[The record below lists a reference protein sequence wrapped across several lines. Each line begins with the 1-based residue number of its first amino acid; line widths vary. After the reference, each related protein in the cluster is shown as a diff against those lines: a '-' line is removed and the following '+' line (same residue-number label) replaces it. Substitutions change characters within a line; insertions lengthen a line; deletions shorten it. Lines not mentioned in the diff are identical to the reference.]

1 MFHLVLSVALLDCFS
16 VLFII
21 NFDETVSVDD
31 VGQTLFSDDVSIE
44 TSESIE
50 VVPEQSSGTASLST
64 FEVLVVGILTM
75 ILACILFLSIVVCTR
90 R

>member
-1 MFHLVLSVALLDCFS
+1 MS
-16 VLFII
+16 II

-50 VVPEQSSGTASLST
+50 VVPEQSGTASLSI

-75 ILACILFLSIVVCTR
+75 ILTCILFLSIVVCTR

>member
-1 MFHLVLSVALLDCFS
+1 ML
-16 VLFII
+16 II
-21 NFDETVSVDD
+21 NFDEFETVSILDA
-31 VGQTLFSDDVSIE
+31 GQTLSTEVVSEE

-50 VVPEQSSGTASLST
+50 VEVVPEQSGTASLSIY
-64 FEVLVVGILTM
+64 EVLVVGILTM

>member
-1 MFHLVLSVALLDCFS
+1 MS
-16 VLFII
+16 II
-21 NFDETVSVDD
+21 NFDEIETVSILDA
-31 VGQTLFSDDVSIE
+31 GQTLSTEVVSEE

>member
-1 MFHLVLSVALLDCFS
+1 M
-16 VLFII
+16 FII

-50 VVPEQSSGTASLST
+50 VVPEQSGTASLST
-64 FEVLVVGILTM
+64 FEVLIVGLLTM
-75 ILACILFLSIVVCTR
+75 ILVCILFLSIVVCTR

>member
-1 MFHLVLSVALLDCFS
+1 ML
-16 VLFII
+16 II
-21 NFDETVSVDD
+21 NFDESETVSILDA
-31 VGQTLFSDDVSIE
+31 GQTLSTEVVSEE

-64 FEVLVVGILTM
+64 FEVLIVGILTM

>member
-1 MFHLVLSVALLDCFS
+1 MS
-16 VLFII
+16 II
-21 NFDETVSVDD
+21 NFDDETVSILDA
-31 VGQTLFSDDVSIE
+31 GQTLSTEVVSEE

-64 FEVLVVGILTM
+64 FEVLIVGILTM

>member
-1 MFHLVLSVALLDCFS
+1 M
-16 VLFII
+16 FII
-21 NFDETVSVDD
+21 DFDESETVSIFDA
-31 VGQTLFSDDVSIE
+31 GQTLSTEVVSEE

>member
-1 MFHLVLSVALLDCFS
+1 M
-16 VLFII
+16 FII
-21 NFDETVSVDD
+21 NFDESETVSILDA
-31 VGQTLFSDDVSIE
+31 GQTLSTEVVSEE

-75 ILACILFLSIVVCTR
+75 ILTCILFLSIVVCTR

>member
-1 MFHLVLSVALLDCFS
+1 M
-16 VLFII
+16 FII

-50 VVPEQSSGTASLST
+50 VEVVPEQSGTASLST

-75 ILACILFLSIVVCTR
+75 ILTCILFLSIVVCTR

>member
-1 MFHLVLSVALLDCFS
+1 ML
-16 VLFII
+16 II

-50 VVPEQSSGTASLST
+50 VVPEQSGTASLST

-75 ILACILFLSIVVCTR
+75 ILTCILFLSIVVCTR

>member
-1 MFHLVLSVALLDCFS
+1 ML
-16 VLFII
+16 II
-21 NFDETVSVDD
+21 NFDDSETVSILDA
-31 VGQTLFSDDVSIE
+31 GQTLSTEVVSEE

-75 ILACILFLSIVVCTR
+75 ILTCILFLSIVVCTR

>member
-1 MFHLVLSVALLDCFS
+1 ML
-16 VLFII
+16 II

-50 VVPEQSSGTASLST
+50 VVPEQSGTASLST
-64 FEVLVVGILTM
+64 FEVLVVGLLTM

>member
-1 MFHLVLSVALLDCFS
+1 M
-16 VLFII
+16 FII
-21 NFDETVSVDD
+21 NFDESETVSIFDA
-31 VGQTLFSDDVSIE
+31 GQTLSTEVVSEE
-44 TSESIE
+44 TSEGIE
-50 VVPEQSSGTASLST
+50 VVPEQSGTASLST

>member
-1 MFHLVLSVALLDCFS
+1 ML
-16 VLFII
+16 II

-50 VVPEQSSGTASLST
+50 VVPEQSGTASLST

-75 ILACILFLSIVVCTR
+75 ILTCILFLSIVICTR

>member
-1 MFHLVLSVALLDCFS
+1 M
-16 VLFII
+16 FII

-31 VGQTLFSDDVSIE
+31 VGQTLFSDDVSDVSIE

-50 VVPEQSSGTASLST
+50 VVPEQSGTASLST

-75 ILACILFLSIVVCTR
+75 ILTCILFLSIVVCTR